1 MAETAWRLVPLRP
14 DQPVPLPAALH
25 APPSQWPG
33 PQKSYKQQ
41 TLLEDYKQF
50 LTPPPPSL
58 APLQL
63 GPPLPLPAGARA
75 AGRAFIQTTLTPPT
89 PPTPPPLSPLD
100 G

>member
-1 MAETAWRLVPLRP
+1 MAGTAWRLVPLRP

-33 PQKSYKQQ
+33 PQKADKQQ
-41 TLLEDYKQF
+41 TLLEDFKRF

-63 GPPLPLPAGARA
+63 EPPPPSASARA
-75 AGRAFIQTTLTPPT
+75 AGRGLVQTTLTPRT
-89 PPTPPPLSPLD
+89 PPRPPSPLA